1 MYFRNVLEGLTIEEL
16 ILYLRK
22 SRSDDPTLSVAE
34 VLAKHEQDLQ
44 ELAVRL
50 FGQKIPEKQ
59 IYREVASSETLD
71 DRPEMVKVLRAIE
84 NPKIKAIIC
93 IDPQRLS
100 RGRLSQ
106 QGQLIDLLQYTKTM
120 VITMYKTYDLEDE
133 YDREAFERELKRGN
147 EYLEYAK
154 KVMKAGRERAVKSGQ
169 YISTARPYGYKHLV
183 YKDGKKRIRTLEII
197 PQEAE
202 IVKMIFDWYA
212 HKGLTPAQICDR
224 LDEMKVK
231 PMKKDFWKRETISA
245 ILRNPT
251 YIGKV
256 RWYRRRQKKSV
267 LNQEIIVTTPNTPEE
282 MILVDGLQESI
293 IDEALF
299 NEVQARIKS
308 RHKPVQKNLGLKN
321 YYAGIAK
328 CGVCGRNLKLL
339 QGTDGI
345 NRLVCPSSKHCNTGT
360 VYFSEF
366 EESVIE
372 ALSKVIKDFEMK
384 LEYDNVDVV
393 EEHNRNIKIL
403 ENRLEELRKEEI
415 SQWQKYTV
423 DKMPKHIFDVLNKN
437 VLDDIASVEWQLS
450 EMKSNAP
457 VQTSYEDKIYSFKYA
472 LKLLKDESVS
482 AEYKNEY
489 MKDLVKCIKY
499 TRPRGEKL
507 TIARANELDIPD
519 MRGKWLMQPYEIEIE
534 LG

>member
-1 MYFRNVLEGLTIEEL
+1 MYFRNVLDGLKIEE
-16 ILYLRK
+16 IIIYLRK
-22 SRSDDPTLSVAE
+22 SRSDDPTLSVSE

-44 ELAVRL
+44 ELAMRL

-84 NPKIKAIIC
+84 NPKIKAILC
-93 IDPQRLS
+93 VDPQRLS

-133 YDREAFERELKRGN
+133 YDRDSFERELKRGN

-212 HKGLTPAQICDR
+212 NKGLTPAQICDR
-224 LDEMKVK
+224 LNEMKIK
-231 PMKKDFWKRETISA
+231 PMKKDIWVRETISA

-256 RWYRRRQKKSV
+256 RWYRRRQKKGV
-267 LNQEIIVTTPNTPEE
+267 VNQEIVITTPNTPEE
-282 MILVDGLQESI
+282 MILVDGLHDSI

-299 NEVQARIKS
+299 DEVQKRIKT
-308 RHKPVQKNLGLKN
+308 RHKPVQKDLELKN

-345 NRLVCPSSKHCNTGT
+345 NRLVCPRSKHCNTGT

-372 ALSKVIKDFEMK
+372 ALSKTIEDFEMK

-393 EEHNRNIKIL
+393 EEHNRNIRIL
-403 ENRLEELRKEEI
+403 ESRLEELRKEEI

-423 DKMPKHIFDVLNKN
+423 DKMPKHIFEVLNKK
-437 VLDDIASVEWQLS
+437 VLEDIASVEWQLS
-450 EMKSNAP
+450 EMKENAP
-457 VQTSYEDKIYSFKYA
+457 EQTSYEDKIYSFKYA
-472 LKLLKDESVS
+472 LKLLKDSS
-482 AEYKNEY
+482 ASPSLKNEY

-507 TIARANELDIPD
+507 TIARANELGMPD

-534 LG
+534 IG